1 MNFGLDKNVSNEK
14 NKKRF
19 SKLSSLIILGVIAG
33 AIIGVGYF
41 TSSQSSTAVVSAAE
55 PQPTPKGNKKYIA
68 TRKII
73 VDKETKELRK
83 PTQEEVNNLVV
94 ELEKLTKRPTENL
107 TTTTL
112 PNGGEAV
119 DLDNGYAGVIISRPN
134 SDGTLE
140 TRCVFSFEEAAD
152 FLGLEE
158 DLTQ

>member
-1 MNFGLDKNVSNEK
+1 MRSGSDKSVSSK
-14 NKKRF
+14 KDKKRF
-19 SKLSSLIILGVIAG
+19 SKLTSLIILGAIAFAVIG
-33 AIIGVGYF
+33 IGIF
-41 TSSQSSTAVVSAAE
+41 NSSQSSTVTVSAAE

-83 PTQEEVNNLVV
+83 PTQEEVDNLVV
-94 ELEKLTKRPTENL
+94 ELEDLTKRPTENL
-107 TTTTL
+107 TTTAL

-119 DLDNGYAGVIISRPN
+119 DLDSGYAGVIISRPN

-140 TRCVFSFEEAAD
+140 TRCVFSFEEAAE
-152 FLGLEE
+152 FLGLEQ